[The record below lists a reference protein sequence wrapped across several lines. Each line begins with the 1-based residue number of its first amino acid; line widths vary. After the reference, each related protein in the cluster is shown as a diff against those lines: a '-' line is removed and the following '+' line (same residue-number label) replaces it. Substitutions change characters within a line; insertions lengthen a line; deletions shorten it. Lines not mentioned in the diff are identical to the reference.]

1 MEYSCYYNDFFLGV
15 RNTLHSQ
22 CLEEKK
28 QKQQD
33 YFHRRVLNAYLQR
46 LRARWEPGENINV
59 KAGDS
64 ESLPLGA
71 LADGRAGVS
80 LRCSADR
87 EGDERKQCARYHLH
101 AEVLLHT
108 GKCWVSMVVPLKST
122 ATKKST
128 SLSQAVP
135 NSLCC
140 LLFFMNNP

>member
-1 MEYSCYYNDFFLGV
+1 M
-15 RNTLHSQ
+15 
-22 CLEEKK
+22 EEKK

-101 AEVLLHT
+101 ADWQVLGFDGSPPEVHSH
-108 GKCWVSMVVPLKST
+108 KEIYQFESSCP
-122 ATKKST
+122 
-128 SLSQAVP
+128 
-135 NSLCC
+135 
-140 LLFFMNNP
+140 